1 MSVLII
7 RTKEKPPY
15 AYQLKYDGKTIY
27 IRLLDSHLS
36 PLCPLYVPFVPFM
49 SPLCPLWKTIYIR
62 LLDSETYRTKMEFEV
77 YRSKE
82 DKKIYLIEREF
93 LDKTSVK
100 ERKYFYKGER
110 IPSVENADPFELFNL
125 ISGKK
130 GKLIES
136 RTLNGT

>member
-27 IRLLDSHLS
+27 
-36 PLCPLYVPFVPFM
+36 V
-49 SPLCPLWKTIYIR
+49 R
-62 LLDSETYRTKMEFEV
+62 LLDSESCRVKLEFEV

-93 LDKTSVK
+93 SDKKTVK
-100 ERKYFYKGER
+100 ERKYLYNGEK
-110 IPSVENADPFELFNL
+110 IPSIKNTSPVELFNL
-125 ISGKK
+125 ISKKK
-130 GKLIES
+130 GKLIENK
-136 RTLNGT
+136 TLNDK

>member
-1 MSVLII
+1 MSILIV

-27 IRLLDSHLS
+27 IRLLDS
-36 PLCPLYVPFVPFM
+36 
-49 SPLCPLWKTIYIR
+49 
-62 LLDSETYRTKMEFEV
+62 ETYRTKIEFEV

-93 LDKTSVK
+93 LNKTSVK

-125 ISGKK
+125 ISSKK
-130 GKLIES
+130 GKLIETKS
-136 RTLNGT
+136 LNNT